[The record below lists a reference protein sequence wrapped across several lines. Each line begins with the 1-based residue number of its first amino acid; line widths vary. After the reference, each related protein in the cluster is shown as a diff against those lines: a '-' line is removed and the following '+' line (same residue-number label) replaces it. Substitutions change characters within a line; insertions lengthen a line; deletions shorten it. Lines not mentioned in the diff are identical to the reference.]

1 MSCTGCSNPHPKIAS
16 QALERARAR
25 YIDSRAENGL
35 TALHIAAAA
44 GSLGCARS
52 LLAAG
57 ASLMVR
63 TVDLDM
69 PSLLACPPGSTP
81 LHLAAARGHIA
92 LLQAMLQARCSG
104 AWLWVL
110 RSGLWCTAGGAR
122 VSFPHAQSG
131 LEGLRCASTLKRACR
146 WHPAAATCGCILRLQ
161 GSATRWC
168 RSCCRC
174 EWSLVWYYG

>member
-1 MSCTGCSNPHPKIAS
+1 MSCTSAVTLTPKSPARPWS
-16 QALERARAR
+16 ARAR

-92 LLQAMLQARCSG
+92 LLQAMLQARRSG
-104 AWLWVL
+104 A
-110 RSGLWCTAGGAR
+110 
-122 VSFPHAQSG
+122 
-131 LEGLRCASTLKRACR
+131 
-146 WHPAAATCGCILRLQ
+146 RL
-161 GSATRWC
+161 
-168 RSCCRC
+168 
-174 EWSLVWYYG
+174 